1 MLKQPMRLITSVTEM
16 KALTR
21 ETRSRGKSVGL
32 VPTMGALHKG
42 HARLIRQAKQQC
54 DVVVASVFVNPTQ
67 FGPGED
73 FKKYPRNLDNDFK
86 LLSSHNIDTVF
97 APATEEMY
105 PEGFETYVEP
115 GPLSEIYE
123 GASRPG
129 HFRGVSTV

>member
-1 MLKQPMRLITSVTEM
+1 MRLITSVSEM

-42 HARLIRQAKQQC
+42 HVSLIRQAKQQC

-73 FKKYPRNLDNDFK
+73 YERYPRNLEKDFN
-86 LLSSHNIDTVF
+86 LLNSYNIDTVF
-97 APATEEMY
+97 APSSEEMY
-105 PEGFETYVEP
+105 PEGFQT
-115 GPLSEIYE
+115 
-123 GASRPG
+123 
-129 HFRGVSTV
+129 F